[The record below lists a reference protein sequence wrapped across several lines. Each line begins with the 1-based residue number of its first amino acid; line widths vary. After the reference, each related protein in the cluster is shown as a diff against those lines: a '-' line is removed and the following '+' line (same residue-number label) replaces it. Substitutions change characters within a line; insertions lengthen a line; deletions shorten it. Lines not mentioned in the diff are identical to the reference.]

1 MAEHKINIK
10 ELSFEEASFS
20 VDTLPKEI
28 IELKDDEIIGQPRA
42 IKALEMGLNVDR
54 WGYNIF
60 ISGDSGTGRLSA
72 IEAVESSLSKDLS
85 NIKDIAYIHN
95 FINSDNPRALIL
107 ERGLGK
113 KYKNSLEKFNLKLKD
128 TLINDKENAIKIAL
142 KDIELLKEEYKED
155 KGIQEHLSLIKKD
168 LKSISILC
176 DKDITARYGI
186 NLVIDN
192 QFKKRR
198 PFVIE
203 NHPSFATL
211 FGGIDDK
218 KDDSL
223 LPYQRIKAGSI
234 LESCGGVLVLYAGEL
249 LQVEGLWEALK
260 KYLDSNKLR
269 LKHDSYSPKGIL
281 KDRNIRAEVPR
292 LPLKVILIGN
302 EEIYNKLSEI
312 DEQFLKHFKISAQ
325 FDYSMDLNLKNIGL
339 TLAYLDKFSLSNNL
353 FKLNES
359 GKKAILRYSA
369 WFCEH
374 RNELTTQFSQLTD
387 LLVEAN
393 WWAKKL
399 NKEIIDEEA
408 IRKALEER
416 DYTVSL
422 IESKISQEIERGEML
437 ISLTGA
443 KVGVVNG
450 LAVIDRGAASFG
462 LPTVITATVAPG
474 SEGIVNIEHEAG
486 LSGEIHDKGL
496 LILEGYL
503 RKHYARTFPLSIYA
517 GICFEQSYAEVDGD
531 SASSSELYALLSAIS
546 EIPIRQDIA
555 VTGSVNQMGIIQP
568 VGGIN
573 EKIEGF
579 YNACKRLGLSGKQGV
594 IIPVQNVKNLILS
607 YEVEE
612 AIKNKKFHIYPVK
625 NIDEGM
631 QILTNRAIGERGKKG
646 NFPLDTLN
654 REIDDSLKEL
664 FKMVSAAR
672 S

>member
-20 VDTLPKEI
+20 IKELPNNI
-28 IELKDDEIIGQPRA
+28 IELNNDEIIGQPRA
-42 IKALEMGLNVDR
+42 MKALEMGLNVDR

-72 IEAVESSLSKDLS
+72 VQAVASSMSEDLS

-95 FINSDNPRALIL
+95 FINSDNPKALIL
-107 ERGLGK
+107 DRGIGK
-113 KYKNSLEKFNLKLKD
+113 KYKNALEQFIQTLKINLKEKNKD
-128 TLINDKENAIKIAL
+128 TIDIAINDIEKIK
-142 KDIELLKEEYKED
+142 KDFTNIS
-155 KGIQEHLSLIKKD
+155 IIEHLSLIQKD
-168 LKSISILC
+168 LNSISLETN
-176 DKDITARYGI
+176 KDITTRYNI

-192 QFKKRR
+192 QFKKTR

-211 FGGIDDK
+211 FGGIDDS
-218 KDDSL
+218 KDENL

-234 LESCGGVLVLYAGEL
+234 LESCGGILVLYAGEL

-269 LKHDSYSPKGIL
+269 IKNDNYTPKGIL

-292 LPLKVILIGN
+292 LPLKVVLIGN

-325 FDYSMDLNLKNIGL
+325 FDYSMELNDENIAL
-339 TLAYLDKFSLSNNL
+339 TLAYLDKFSKNNNIL
-353 FKLNES
+353 ELDDS
-359 GKKAILRYSA
+359 GKRAILRFSA

-387 LLVEAN
+387 LLVESN
-393 WWAKKL
+393 WWAQKDNKK
-399 NKEIIDEEA
+399 IIDEQA
-408 IRKALEER
+408 IRKALKER

-422 IESKISQEIERGEML
+422 IESKINQEIERGEMI
-437 ISLTGA
+437 ISLTGS

-450 LAVIDRGAASFG
+450 LAVIDRGASSFG

-531 SASSSELYALLSAIS
+531 SASSSELYALLSAIA

-579 YNACKRLGLSGKQGV
+579 YNACKRLGLNGRQGV
-594 IIPVQNVKNLILS
+594 IIPIQNVKNLILS
-607 YEVEE
+607 YEVEQ
-612 AIKNKKFHIYPVK
+612 AIKNKKFHIYPVST
-625 NIDEGM
+625 IDEGM

-646 NFPLDTLN
+646 NFPMDTLN

-664 FKMVSAAR
+664 FKLVGASR

>member
-1 MAEHKINIK
+1 MAEHKINIQ
-10 ELSFEEASFS
+10 ELSFDQASFS
-20 VDTLPKEI
+20 IKELPKETV
-28 IELKDDEIIGQPRA
+28 ELKDNEIIGQPRA

-72 IEAVESSLSKDLS
+72 IQAVESTLAKDLS
-85 NIKDIAYIHN
+85 NIKDIAYVHN
-95 FINSDNPRALIL
+95 FINSDNPKVLIL
-107 ERGLGK
+107 DRGVGK
-113 KYKNSLEKFNLKLKD
+113 KYKNSLEQFNQKLKKNLK
-128 TLINDKENAIKIAL
+128 NDKEHAIEIAL
-142 KDIELLKEEYKED
+142 EDINNIQSKYDDE
-155 KGIQEHLSLIKKD
+155 GILEHLSLIKKD
-168 LKSISILC
+168 LQSISLTT
-176 DKDITARYGI
+176 DKDITARYNI

-198 PFVIE
+198 PFIIE
-203 NHPSFATL
+203 NHPSFTTL
-211 FGGIDDK
+211 FGGIDDS
-218 KDDSL
+218 KDDNL

-234 LESCGGVLVLYAGEL
+234 LESCGGILVLYAGEL
-249 LQVEGLWEALK
+249 LQVDGLWEALK

-269 LKHDSYSPKGIL
+269 LKNDNYSPKGIL
-281 KDRNIRAEVPR
+281 KDRNIRAEVPK
-292 LPLKVILIGN
+292 LPIKVILIGN
-302 EEIYNKLSEI
+302 EEVYNKLSEI

-325 FDYSMDLNLKNIGL
+325 FDYSMELNSKNMAL
-339 TLAYLDKFSLSNNL
+339 TLAYLKNFSTSNNL
-353 FKLNES
+353 LNLDDS

-387 LLVEAN
+387 LLVEAD

-399 NKEIIDEEA
+399 NKKIIDEIA
-408 IRKALEER
+408 IRKTLEER

-422 IESKISQEIERGEML
+422 IESKINQEIERGEML
-437 ISLTGA
+437 ISLTGS

-531 SASSSELYALLSAIS
+531 SASSSELYALLSAIA

-579 YNACKRLGLSGKQGV
+579 YNACKRLGLSGRQGV
-594 IIPVQNVKNLILS
+594 IIPIQNVKNLILS

-612 AIKNKKFHIYPVK
+612 AIKNKKFHIYPVR

-646 NFPLDTLN
+646 NFPIDTLN
-654 REIDDSLKEL
+654 RQIDDALKEL
-664 FKMVSAAR
+664 FKMVSASR

>member
-1 MAEHKINIK
+1 MADYKINIK
-10 ELSFEEASFS
+10 ELSFEEASFKIK
-20 VDTLPKEI
+20 DIPDHLIK
-28 IELKDDEIIGQPRA
+28 LKDDEIIGQPRA
-42 IKALEMGLNVDR
+42 IKALEMGLNVNR
-54 WGYNIF
+54 WGYNVF

-72 IEAVESSLSKDLS
+72 VQAVATTQEDNIE
-85 NIKDIAYIHN
+85 NIKDIAYVHN
-95 FINSDNPRALIL
+95 FVNSDNPKALVL

-113 KYKNSLEKFNLKLKD
+113 KYKNSLEIFINK
-128 TLINDKENAIKIAL
+128 INDNLDNNKDNAINIAIKDLEEL
-142 KDIELLKEEYKED
+142 KKVFTNINIL
-155 KGIQEHLSLIKKD
+155 EHLSLIEKD
-168 LKSISILC
+168 LKSISI
-176 DKDITARYGI
+176 KTNKNFTNKYNI
-186 NLVIDN
+186 NLIIDN
-192 QFKKRR
+192 QFNKTR

-203 NHPSFATL
+203 NHPSFTTL
-211 FGGIDDK
+211 FGAIDDTK
-218 KDDSL
+218 EEI

-234 LESCGGVLVLYAGEL
+234 LESCGGILVLYAKEL
-249 LQVEGLWEALK
+249 LQVEGLWDALK

-269 LKHDSYSPKGIL
+269 LKNESYSQKGIL
-281 KDRNIRAEVPR
+281 QAKNIRAEVPKI
-292 LPLKVILIGN
+292 PMKVVIIGN
-302 EEIYNKLSEI
+302 EDLYNKLSEI

-325 FDYSMDLNLKNIGL
+325 FDYAMELNEKNISL
-339 TLAYLDKFSLSNNL
+339 TLAYLEKFIKTNNTL
-353 FKLNES
+353 KLDDS
-359 GKKAILRYSA
+359 GKKAIIRYSS

-393 WWAKKL
+393 WWAIKD
-399 NKEIIDEEA
+399 NKNIIKESS

-422 IESKISQEIERGEML
+422 IESKINQEIERGEMI

-443 KVGVVNG
+443 KVGIVNG
-450 LAVIDRGAASFG
+450 LAVIDRGSASFG

-517 GICFEQSYAEVDGD
+517 GICFEQSYAEIDGD

-555 VTGSVNQMGIIQP
+555 VTGSVNQMGLIQP

-579 YNACKRLGLSGKQGV
+579 YNACKRLGLTGKQGV
-594 IIPVQNVKNLILS
+594 IIPIQNIRNLILS

-631 QILTNRAIGERGKKG
+631 QILTNRAIGIRNKKG
-646 NFPLDTLN
+646 LFPMNTLN

-664 FKMVSAAR
+664 FKMINSSR

>member
-1 MAEHKINIK
+1 MAEHKINIQ
-10 ELSFEEASFS
+10 ELSFEKACFS
-20 VDTLPKEI
+20 IKELPKET
-28 IELKDDEIIGQPRA
+28 IELKDNEIIGQPRA

-72 IEAVESSLSKDLS
+72 IQAVESTLSKDLS
-85 NIKDIAYIHN
+85 NIKDIAYVHN
-95 FINSDNPRALIL
+95 FINSDNPKVLIL
-107 ERGLGK
+107 DRGLGK
-113 KYKNSLEKFNLKLKD
+113 KYKNSLEQFIHKLKKNLK
-128 TLINDKENAIKIAL
+128 NDREHAIEFALEDVKKIQM
-142 KDIELLKEEYKED
+142 EYDD
-155 KGIQEHLSLIKKD
+155 KGIIEHLSLIKKD
-168 LKSISILC
+168 LKSISLTTN
-176 DKDITARYGI
+176 KDITARYNI

-198 PFVIE
+198 PFIIE

-211 FGGIDDK
+211 FGGIDNS
-218 KDDSL
+218 KDDNL
-223 LPYQRIKAGSI
+223 LPYQRLKAGSI
-234 LESCGGVLVLYAGEL
+234 LESCGGILVLYAGEL

-269 LKHDSYSPKGIL
+269 LKNDNYSPKGIL
-281 KDRNIRAEVPR
+281 RDQNIRAEVPK
-292 LPLKVILIGN
+292 LPIKVILIGN
-302 EEIYNKLSEI
+302 EDVYNKLSEI

-325 FDYSMDLNLKNIGL
+325 FDYSMDLNSKNMAL
-339 TLAYLDKFSLSNNL
+339 TLAYLKKFSISNNL
-353 FKLNES
+353 LDLDDS

-387 LLVEAN
+387 LLVEAD

-399 NKEIIDEEA
+399 NQNIIDEKA
-408 IRKALEER
+408 IRKTLEER

-422 IESKISQEIERGEML
+422 IESKINQEIERGEML

-531 SASSSELYALLSAIS
+531 SASSSELYALLSAIA

-579 YNACKRLGLSGKQGV
+579 YNACKHLGLSGRQGV
-594 IIPVQNVKNLILS
+594 IIPIQNVKNLILS

-612 AIKNKKFHIYPVK
+612 AIKNKKFHIYPVR

-646 NFPLDTLN
+646 NFPIDTLN
-654 REIDDSLKEL
+654 RQIDDALKEL
-664 FKMVSAAR
+664 FKMVSASR

>member
-1 MAEHKINIK
+1 MAEHKIKIK
-10 ELSFEEASFS
+10 ELSFDEASFS
-20 VDTLPKEI
+20 IKELPMDSIKLNE
-28 IELKDDEIIGQPRA
+28 DEIIGQPRA

-54 WGYNIF
+54 WGYNVF

-72 IEAVESSLSKDLS
+72 VQAVASTQENDISK
-85 NIKDIAYIHN
+85 IKDIAYIHN
-95 FINSDNPRALIL
+95 FVNSDNPKALVL
-107 ERGLGK
+107 ERGLGN
-113 KYKNSLEKFNLKLKD
+113 KYKNELEIFNKNLKENLSNNRD
-128 TLINDKENAIKIAL
+128 NAIQIAINDINNIEKNFE
-142 KDIELLKEEYKED
+142 DIRIL
-155 KGIQEHLSLIKKD
+155 EHLSLIKKD
-168 LKSISILC
+168 LKSITIETN
-176 DKDITARYGI
+176 KDITKRYNI
-186 NLVIDN
+186 NLVIDS
-192 QFKKRR
+192 QFKKTR

-203 NHPSFATL
+203 NHPSFITL
-211 FGGIDDK
+211 FGAIDDTK
-218 KDDSL
+218 EDL

-234 LESCGGVLVLYAGEL
+234 LESCGGILVLYAQEL
-249 LQVEGLWEALK
+249 LQVEGLWDALK

-269 LKHDSYSPKGIL
+269 LKNENYSQKGIL
-281 KDRNIRAEVPR
+281 KAKNIRAEVPKV
-292 LPLKVILIGN
+292 PLKVVLIGN
-302 EEIYNKLSEI
+302 EDLYNKLSEL
-312 DEQFLKHFKISAQ
+312 DEQFLKHFKVSAQ
-325 FDYSMDLNLKNIGL
+325 FDYAMDLNETNISFTLSYLEKFIKNNK
-339 TLAYLDKFSLSNNL
+339 TLPLDEF
-353 FKLNES
+353 
-359 GKKAILRYSA
+359 GKKAIIRYSA

-393 WWAKKL
+393 WWAQKQ
-399 NKEIIDEEA
+399 NKTIIDEQA

-422 IESKISQEIERGEML
+422 IESKINQEIERGEMI
-437 ISLTGA
+437 ISLTGS
-443 KVGVVNG
+443 KVGIVNG
-450 LAVIDRGAASFG
+450 LAVIDRGSASFG

-517 GICFEQSYAEVDGD
+517 GICFEQSYAEIDGD

-579 YNACKRLGLSGKQGV
+579 YNACKKLGLTGRQGV

-612 AIKNKKFHIYPVK
+612 AIKNKKFHIYSVK

-631 QILTNRAIGERGKKG
+631 QILTNRAIGERNQKG
-646 NFPLDTLN
+646 NFPIDTLN

-664 FKMVSAAR
+664 FKMISSSR
-672 S
+672 T

>member
-10 ELSFEEASFS
+10 ELSYEEASFKIL
-20 VDTLPKEI
+20 DLPKEKVT
-28 IELKDDEIIGQPRA
+28 LKEDEIIGQPRA

-54 WGYNIF
+54 WGYNVF

-72 IEAVESSLSKDLS
+72 VQAVASSLAKDIS
-85 NIKDIAYIHN
+85 NLKDIAYIHN
-95 FINSDNPRALIL
+95 FVNNDNPKALIL

-113 KYKNSLEKFNLKLKD
+113 QYKNTLDQFSNKLKD
-128 TLINDKENAIKIAL
+128 NLNNNRDNAIQIAIE
-142 KDIELLKEEYKED
+142 DIKNIKEQYED
-155 KGIQEHLSLIKKD
+155 SGIQEHLSLIEKD
-168 LKSISILC
+168 LTSISLST
-176 DKDITARYGI
+176 DKDITKRYNI

-192 QFKKRR
+192 QFKKTR
-198 PFVIE
+198 PLVIE
-203 NHPSFATL
+203 NHPSFTTL
-211 FGGIDDK
+211 FGAIDDSK
-218 KDDSL
+218 EDL

-234 LESCGGVLVLYAGEL
+234 LESCGGLLVLYAKEL
-249 LQVEGLWEALK
+249 LQVDGLWDALK

-269 LKHDSYSPKGIL
+269 LKHRYYSQKGIL
-281 KDRNIRAEVPR
+281 KNKNIRAEVPNV
-292 LPLKVILIGN
+292 PLKVVLIGN
-302 EEIYNKLSEI
+302 EDLYNKLSEV

-325 FDYSMDLNLKNIGL
+325 FDYSMELNDLNSAL
-339 TLAYLDKFSLSNNL
+339 TLTYLDKFIKTNNIL
-353 FKLNES
+353 ELDDS

-393 WWAKKL
+393 WWATKQNQTII
-399 NKEIIDEEA
+399 NKDA
-408 IRKALEER
+408 IKKALQER

-422 IESKISQEIERGEML
+422 IESKINQEIERGEMI
-437 ISLTGA
+437 ISLTGS
-443 KVGVVNG
+443 KVGIVNG

-503 RKHYARTFPLSIYA
+503 RKNYARTFPLSIYA
-517 GICFEQSYAEVDGD
+517 GICFEQSYAEIDGD
-531 SASSSELYALLSAIS
+531 SASSSELYALLSAIA

-555 VTGSVNQMGIIQP
+555 VTGSVNQMGVIQP

-579 YNACKRLGLSGKQGV
+579 YNACKRLGLSGRQGV
-594 IIPVQNVKNLILS
+594 IIPIQNVKNLILS
-607 YEVEE
+607 YEVED
-612 AIKNKKFHIYPVK
+612 AIKNKQFHIYPVK

-631 QILTNRAIGERGKKG
+631 QILTNRAIGERNKKG
-646 NFPLDTLN
+646 QFPMSTLN

-664 FKMVSAAR
+664 FKMVSATR
-672 S
+672 N